1 MIFKSHTNVLLWNTL
16 GQVSTVSI
24 TLSTTVVHAET
35 IMAHYILLKALGFNP
50 IQIQKVHIPQN

>member
-1 MIFKSHTNVLLWNTL
+1 MIFRSHANVLFWNTL

-35 IMAHYILLKALGFNP
+35 IMARILLKAFGFKP
-50 IQIQKVHIPQN
+50 IQIQKVHIAQN